1 MGEAAL
7 GLPPQGLRA
16 VLTACLPSAP
26 LGRRSPGEARVRS
39 AEWVLLTASGM
50 VLMPWALQEATGALG
65 GAGPQARW

>member
-7 GLPPQGLRA
+7 GQPPRGLRA
-16 VLTACLPSAP
+16 VPTACLPSAP
-26 LGRRSPGEARVRS
+26 LGGQSPGRGPHTQS

-65 GAGPQARW
+65 GAGS